1 MNGLDRLSWGESGLP
16 TVALGLLLLLFGA
29 IAWLMWRHGRREAL
43 RRAGPLGVSLDVAPL
58 GRDVLRAGLVLL
70 AATLLVVGLK
80 KPRWGASS
88 ETVKA
93 LGIDVAVA
101 LDASKSMKLN
111 DIVPDRLDAARFEI
125 GRLLDGLRGGRA
137 ALVPFAGT
145 AFVQTPLTSD
155 MAVVKGY
162 LEALRVEDMPRGG
175 TAIGRAIATA
185 LEALTG
191 EAPEAFVDAAADDAK
206 GRSKADGGGTVD
218 GGVEAEVRTLE
229 GAKHKAIIL
238 FTDGEDH
245 EGDALKAA
253 AEAARL
259 GVRIY
264 AIGVGTPQ
272 GRPVVQIDAEGKVTG
287 TVKGPDG
294 ATPLFSALNVPLLR
308 DLAEKTGGAYFPLGP
323 DGFGPGLAKALAD
336 LERREYEETFQNL
349 GAERYA
355 WVVWP
360 ALLLLALELWLGGR
374 RRVVGAVVK

>member
-1 MNGLDRLSWGESGLP
+1 MGLETLSWGEAGIP
-16 TVALGLLLLLFGA
+16 TAAIGLLVLLFGGL
-29 IAWLMWRHGRREAL
+29 AWLQWRHARREAL
-43 RRAGPLGVSLDVAPL
+43 RRAGPLGSALDVAPL
-58 GRDVLRAGLVLL
+58 GRDVLRVSLVLL

-80 KPRWGASS
+80 KPRYGASS
-88 ETVKA
+88 DTVKA
-93 LGIDVAVA
+93 LGIDVAIA

-111 DIVPDRLDAARFEI
+111 DIVPDRLDASRLEI

-145 AFVQTPLTSD
+145 AFIQTPLTSD
-155 MAVVKGY
+155 MAVVKAY
-162 LEALRVEDMPRGG
+162 LSALRVEDMPRGG
-175 TAIGRAIATA
+175 TAVGRAIATA

-191 EAPEAFVDAAADDAK
+191 EPPEAFVDAAADDGPGK
-206 GRSKADGGGTVD
+206 GQPAPDPLAG
-218 GGVEAEVRTLE
+218 EVRTLE

-253 AEAARL
+253 EEAARL

-264 AIGVGTPQ
+264 TVGVGTPQ

-294 ATPLFSALNVPLLR
+294 TTPLFSALNVPLLR
-308 DLAEKTGGAYFPLGP
+308 DLAEKTGGAYFPLGA
-323 DGFGPGLAKALAD
+323 DGFGPGLEKALAD

-360 ALLLLALELWLGGR
+360 ALLLLAVELWLGGR
-374 RRVVGAVVK
+374 RRAVPSGGAP

>member
-1 MNGLDRLSWGESGLP
+1 MNGLDRLSWGEAGIPL
-16 TVALGLLLLLFGA
+16 AAAGLLVLLFGA
-29 IAWLMWRHGRREAL
+29 IGWLMWRESRRAAL
-43 RRAGPLGVSLDVAPL
+43 RRAGPLGSALDVASF

-70 AATLLVVGLK
+70 AATLLVIGLK

-125 GRLLDGLRGGRA
+125 GRLLDGMRGGRA

-155 MAVVKGY
+155 MAVVKAY

-191 EAPEAFVDAAADDAK
+191 ETTEAFADPAEEDPR
-206 GRSKADGGGTVD
+206 GKATPAGEADSA
-218 GGVEAEVRTLE
+218 AEVRTLE

-259 GVRIY
+259 GVRIF

-294 ATPLFSALNVPLLR
+294 TTPLFSALNVPLLR
-308 DLAEKTGGAYFPLGP
+308 DLAEKTGGGYFPLGP
-323 DGFGPGLAKALAD
+323 DGFGPGLAQALAD

-374 RRVVGAVVK
+374 RRVGGAVAK

>member
-1 MNGLDRLSWGESGLP
+1 MNGLDRLSWGEAGIP
-16 TVALGLLLLLFGA
+16 MAAIGLLVLLFGA
-29 IAWLMWRHGRREAL
+29 IAWLMWREGRRAAL
-43 RRAGPLGVSLDVAPL
+43 RRAGPFGAALDVATL
-58 GRDVLRAGLVLL
+58 GRDVLRAGLVLV

-155 MAVVKGY
+155 MAVVKAY
-162 LEALRVEDMPRGG
+162 LDSLRVEDMPRGG

-191 EAPEAFVDAAADDAK
+191 EPPEALAERDDEAARRRDAQRAANDEA
-206 GRSKADGGGTVD
+206 GGPEAD
-218 GGVEAEVRTLE
+218 VRTLE

-294 ATPLFSALNVPLLR
+294 TTPLFSALNVPLLR

-323 DGFGPGLAKALAD
+323 DGFGPGLAQALAD

-374 RRVVGAVVK
+374 RRASGAVAR